1 MHSIQSCT
9 CPTLGGRPSWFEQPV
24 LRGTIS
30 YKLNLKGV
38 NMTSNETKKKEGR
51 WALKRRLKRERE
63 QAGQSYRRTARL
75 RLQEMFKAGFGSK
88 RSSDK
93 TDADT
98 QNKIYSKNTFET
110 YKRQFSYFADW
121 LSEAHKEAYTLADAR
136 QYVDEY
142 LLHLIEL
149 ERSAYSITTAK
160 AALAKVFQTEATQ
173 FIDTPSRERANI
185 KRSRGVA
192 VRDSNISN
200 KTETKLALFSSA
212 VGLRRKEMMSIESK
226 DLFFDN
232 GKAYLNVTKGT
243 KGGKARIVEI
253 CGTSEGETKMIVE
266 WIQSRNGKLF
276 PKLNTNY
283 DNHHYRAIYA
293 QRLYDRY
300 KREEKDIPLKE
311 RYIMRKERAGEVY
324 DKSAMKV
331 VSENLGHNRISVI
344 AQSYLYN

>member
-1 MHSIQSCT
+1 
-9 CPTLGGRPSWFEQPV
+9 
-24 LRGTIS
+24 
-30 YKLNLKGV
+30 
-38 NMTSNETKKKEGR
+38 MTSNEIKKKEGR
-51 WALKRRLKRERE
+51 WARKRRLRRERE
-63 QAGQSYRRTARL
+63 QAGPKVDSYRKTARL
-75 RLQEMFKAGFGSK
+75 RLQEMFKAGFGNK

-93 TDADT
+93 TNADT
-98 QNKIYSKNTFET
+98 RNKIYSKNTFET
-110 YKRQFSYFADW
+110 YKRQFRYFADW
-121 LSEAHKEAYTLADAR
+121 LAEAHKEAYTLADAR

-142 LLHLIEL
+142 LLHLVEL

-173 FIDTPSRERANI
+173 FIDTPPRERANI

-212 VGLRRKEMMSIESK
+212 VGLRRKEMMSIERK
-226 DLFFDN
+226 DLFFKN

-243 KGGKARIVEI
+243 KGGKTRIVEI
-253 CGTSEGETKMIVE
+253 CGISEGETKMIVE
-266 WIQSRNGKLF
+266 WIQSREGKLF

-283 DNHHYRAIYA
+283 DNHYYRAVYA
-293 QRLYDRY
+293 QRIYDRY
-300 KREEKDIPLKE
+300 KRKEKDIPPKE

-324 DKSAMKV
+324 DKLAMEI
-331 VSENLGHNRISVI
+331 VSKNLGHNRISVI

>member
-9 CPTLGGRPSWFEQPV
+9 CPTLGGRPLRFEQPI

-38 NMTSNETKKKEGR
+38 NMTSNEIKKKEGR

-75 RLQEMFKAGFGSK
+75 RLQEMFKAGFGNK

-110 YKRQFSYFADW
+110 YKRQFNYFADW
-121 LSEAHKEAYTLADAR
+121 LAEAHKEAYTLADAR

-173 FIDTPSRERANI
+173 FIDTPPRERANI

-266 WIQSRNGKLF
+266 WIQSREGKLF

-283 DNHHYRAIYA
+283 DNHYYRAVYA

-300 KREEKDIPLKE
+300 KREEKDIPTKE
-311 RYIMRKERAGEVY
+311 RYIMRKDRAGEVY

>member
-1 MHSIQSCT
+1 
-9 CPTLGGRPSWFEQPV
+9 
-24 LRGTIS
+24 
-30 YKLNLKGV
+30 
-38 NMTSNETKKKEGR
+38 MTSNEITKKEGR
-51 WALKRRLKRERE
+51 WARKRRLRRERE
-63 QAGQSYRRTARL
+63 QAGPKVESYRKTARL
-75 RLQEMFKAGFGSK
+75 RLQEMFRAGIGTK
-88 RSSDK
+88 RSNDK
-93 TDADT
+93 ANADT
-98 QNKIYSKNTFET
+98 RNKIYSKNTFET
-110 YKRQFSYFADW
+110 YKRQFRYFADW
-121 LSEAHKEAYTLADAR
+121 LSEAHKEAYTIADAR

-142 LLHLIEL
+142 LLHLVEL

-173 FIDTPSRERANI
+173 FIDTPPRERAKI

-226 DLFFDN
+226 DLFFKN

-243 KGGKARIVEI
+243 KGGKPRIVEI

-266 WIQSRNGKLF
+266 WIRSREGRLF

-283 DNHHYRAIYA
+283 DNHYYRAVYA

-300 KREEKDIPLKE
+300 KRKEKDIPSKE

-324 DKSAMKV
+324 DKLAMEI
-331 VSENLGHNRISVI
+331 VSKNLGHNRISVI

>member
-1 MHSIQSCT
+1 
-9 CPTLGGRPSWFEQPV
+9 
-24 LRGTIS
+24 
-30 YKLNLKGV
+30 
-38 NMTSNETKKKEGR
+38 MTSNEIKKKEGR
-51 WALKRRLKRERE
+51 WARKRRLKRE
-63 QAGQSYRRTARL
+63 QGQRTQQKEKKKVVESYRKTARL
-75 RLQEMFKAGFGSK
+75 RLQEMFNAGVRTK

-93 TDADT
+93 MNADT
-98 QNKIYSKNTFET
+98 QNKIYSQNTFET
-110 YKRQFSYFADW
+110 YKRQFTYFADW
-121 LSEAHKEAYTLADAR
+121 LAEAHREAHTLSDAR

-149 ERSAYSITTAK
+149 GRSAYSITTAK

-173 FIDTPSRERANI
+173 FIDTPARERANI

-243 KGGKARIVEI
+243 KGGKPRIVEI
-253 CGTSEGETKMIVE
+253 CGISEGETKMIVE
-266 WIQSRNGKLF
+266 WIQSREGKLF

-283 DNHHYRAIYA
+283 DNHFYRAVYA

-300 KREEKDIPLKE
+300 KREEKDIPAKE